1 VGFDFSWIVKK
12 SYFGQFGSWRY
23 AKQAANQQHDQ
34 QHLEHDLE
42 LPEKEAG
49 EFSVGAE
56 VTCFTEVAYRFFIT
70 WLDSEYSRYA
80 WTGVLAE
87 PKFHYRS
94 FYKRL

>member
-1 VGFDFSWIVKK
+1 M
-12 SYFGQFGSWRY
+12 
-23 AKQAANQQHDQ
+23 QQ
-34 QHLEHDLE
+34 LE
-42 LPEKEAG
+42 EKEAG